1 MPRTYFTVPQIPS
14 SKSGHSFESF
24 PWPKPQSSVQ
34 FSPPSVKFL
43 INSSNPLVL
52 LSLILWSGMN
62 SLSTDHFALD

>member
-1 MPRTYFTVPQIPS
+1 MPRTYLIVQTPS

-34 FSPPSVKFL
+34 FSPPPVKFF

-52 LSLILWSGMN
+52 LSLTLWSGVN

>member
-1 MPRTYFTVPQIPS
+1 MPRTYLIVPQTPS

-34 FSPPSVKFL
+34 FSPPPVKFF

-52 LSLILWSGMN
+52 LSSYCG